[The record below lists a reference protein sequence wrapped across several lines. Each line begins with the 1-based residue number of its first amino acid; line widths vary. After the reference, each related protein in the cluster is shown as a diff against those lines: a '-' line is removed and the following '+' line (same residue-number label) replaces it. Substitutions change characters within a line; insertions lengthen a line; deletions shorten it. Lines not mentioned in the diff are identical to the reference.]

1 MDKDIRKLTEAVEL
15 LNGIVLNI
23 LERQSSMSD
32 TVSDLIR
39 ESIKE
44 SREEY
49 DVKILDKRINS
60 IIDRVKEIDKRF
72 KKIEN
77 GNLILVEFRNR
88 DIVN

>member
-1 MDKDIRKLTEAVEL
+1 MDKDIKKLAEAVEL

-32 TVSDLIR
+32 TVSNLIR

-49 DVKILDKRINS
+49 EVKILDKRINS

-77 GNLILVEFRNR
+77 SNLILVEFRNR
-88 DIVN
+88 DIAN

>member
-1 MDKDIRKLTEAVEL
+1 MDKDIKKLTEAVEL

-32 TVSDLIR
+32 TVSNLMR

-49 DVKILDKRINS
+49 DVNILEKRVNS
-60 IIDRVKEIDKRF
+60 ITDQVKELNKRF
-72 KKIEN
+72 KNIEN
-77 GNLILVEFRNR
+77 SNLILVEFKNF
-88 DIVN
+88 DISN

>member
-1 MDKDIRKLTEAVEL
+1 MNKDIKKLTEAVEL

-32 TVSDLIR
+32 TVSNLIR

-49 DVKILDKRINS
+49 DVKILDKRISS
-60 IIDRVKEIDKRF
+60 IIDQVKELDKRF
-72 KKIEN
+72 KNIEN
-77 GNLILVEFRNR
+77 SNLILVEFKNR
-88 DIVN
+88 DIAN